1 MKKTCVRMGFWF
13 LCGAI
18 LYPAVEVIWRGYT
31 HWSMSLAGGACALL
45 LLYLN
50 GLFSGL
56 ARPFR
61 ALLGGI
67 VICLV
72 EFLFGVVFNLFLG
85 MAVWDYSDLTYHLL
99 GQVSLR
105 YFFLWS
111 GLSFG
116 LTYLFDRVWAGDS
129 IREKIFRAAV

>member
-1 MKKTCVRMGFWF
+1 MG
-13 LCGAI
+13 
-18 LYPAVEVIWRGYT
+18 
-31 HWSMSLAGGACALL
+31 
-45 LLYLN
+45 
-50 GLFSGL
+50 
-56 ARPFR
+56 
-61 ALLGGI
+61 
-67 VICLV
+67 LV

-85 MAVWDYSDLTYHLL
+85 MAVWDYSHLTYHLL

-129 IREKIFRAAV
+129 IREKIFRAVV